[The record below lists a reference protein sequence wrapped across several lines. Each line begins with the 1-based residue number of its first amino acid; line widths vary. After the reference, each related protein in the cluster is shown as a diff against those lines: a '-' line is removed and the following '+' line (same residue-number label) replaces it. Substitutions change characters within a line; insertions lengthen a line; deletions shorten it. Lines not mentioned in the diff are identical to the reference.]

1 MNTRMSIQSPFF
13 IVALLAA
20 VLAVAFAAASACGGD
35 DPPTSR
41 TPAPAASPTPV
52 TPSANADPA
61 PVPTEFKVAFINL
74 MSPVSTDSTNSL
86 PSETFE
92 QRLGLLI
99 EELNALRPDVIAFS
113 EATITKAHGSA
124 VARLAK
130 ELKMEFQ
137 YVRANPWF
145 PGQTQ
150 AQNDDLVKQIGFEE
164 GELILSRYPIIR
176 YKKGWLNPRTSE
188 TEGRAVLHVV
198 VKGPGEIGEVDI
210 YVTHLTGGEER
221 VRTAQAKAVLNFV
234 AMTRGAGPTLIM
246 GDLSETPGSPAPQAI
261 VDWGMTDVSASFAG
275 EAQRLTCCRDGIA
288 GEVAAPTM
296 RTDFIFAERWKAT
309 AVGPFAE
316 TPGKRLDGTAL
327 YPSDH
332 NGLFAVFPVP
342 TAATP
347 SP

>member
-1 MNTRMSIQSPFF
+1 
-13 IVALLAA
+13 
-20 VLAVAFAAASACGGD
+20 
-35 DPPTSR
+35 
-41 TPAPAASPTPV
+41 
-52 TPSANADPA
+52 
-61 PVPTEFKVAFINL
+61 

-316 TPGKRLDGTAL
+316 TPGKRLDAFGIFRGAFNDVVVDVSDIAHISNCITARAQITCHEVEYNQHARVAYMAIVVHRHAANVHAYL
-327 YPSDH
+327 AGFDRRER
-332 NGLFAVFPVP
+332 LFLIRKSVINLQHGHQNNSFKIC
-342 TAATP
+342 
-347 SP
+347 SRR